1 MTNKEILDQL
11 RKTPFVP
18 FLLLTADGR
27 EYRVRHPELIA
38 IGPTSRTCAVVAEDN
53 HIATLDVRL
62 PRRAAYG
69 AIEHPGLV
77 RLRRPTE
84 LGAWIDRLPA
94 GG

>member
-62 PRRAAYG
+62 ITAVKELDPEGDAG
-69 AIEHPGLV
+69 ASRES
-77 RLRRPTE
+77 
-84 LGAWIDRLPA
+84 A
-94 GG
+94 